1 MEVAGLK
8 IRTNQRKRVYESI
21 ADLIGNIDNP
31 TPIVMLNERANPH
44 PDFNLGIKLERHNV
58 FGSIKDRVAL
68 KMIQNS
74 HILNHQTILEA
85 SSGNTALALAALGN
99 AMGLPVEIAIP
110 ERAPS
115 DKKDILKILGVSE
128 LWEADDQL
136 CPLYPNEGARGLAKG
151 LAESPAYDGKYVY
164 LNQYENALNVQAHY
178 ESTGPE
184 IWNQLDGNIDVFFAG
199 FGTGAT
205 ISGVGKFLKEKN
217 PNIKIIGVEPTT
229 ADHAISGLK
238 RISDLAH
245 EYIPEILDM
254 SLVDDVIEVSDDDA
268 FQTGIMLARQAGLL
282 VGPSSG
288 AIIWAA
294 LEYGKTHSG
303 IGVAISPDDA
313 FKYTRLYTEF
323 LDKKAA
329 RNPL

>member
-1 MEVAGLK
+1 MEITDIK
-8 IRTNQRKRVYESI
+8 IVTNQSKRVYESI

-31 TPIVMLNERANPH
+31 TPVVMLNERANPH
-44 PDFNLGIKLERHNV
+44 PDFTLGVKLERYNI

-74 HILNHQTILEA
+74 QILNDQTILEA

-99 AMGLPVEIAIP
+99 ALGIPVEIAIP

-115 DKKDILKILGVSE
+115 AKKDILKVLGVSE

-184 IWNQLDGNIDVFFAG
+184 IWNQFDGNIDVFFAG

-205 ISGVGKFLKEKN
+205 ISGVGKFLKEQN
-217 PNIKIIGVEPTT
+217 PNIKIIGVEPAT
-229 ADHAISGLK
+229 ADHSISGLK
-238 RISDLAH
+238 RITDLSD
-245 EYIPEILDM
+245 EYIPEILDL
-254 SLVDDVIEVSDDDA
+254 SLVDEILEVNDDQA
-268 FQTGIMLARQAGLL
+268 FQTGIMLARQTGLL

-288 AIIWAA
+288 AIICAA
-294 LEYGKTHSG
+294 LEYGKTHPG

-313 FKYTRLYTEF
+313 FKYTGQYADY
-323 LDKKAA
+323 LDTQFAQ
-329 RNPL
+329 NPL